1 MAILVRLPKV
11 TKEQHAKLSAA
22 LGPTSPPALLLHVAF
37 SDGDGVEGFQVWESE
52 EAWASDM
59 PRVLPVLKEAGLN
72 VDRPP
77 TAVPVVTMLGSKV
90 KA

>member
-1 MAILVRLPKV
+1 MAILIRLPKV
-11 TKEQHAKLSAA
+11 TKEQAAKVNAA
-22 LGPTSPPALLLHVAF
+22 LGPTSPPALLIHVSF

-59 PRVLPVLKEAGLN
+59 PRVLPVLQAAGLS

-77 TAVPVVTMLGSKV
+77 TAMPVLTMQGSKV
-90 KA
+90 QR